1 MSESEES
8 NIVRMGWFSPAE
20 IAQAKQAGTV
30 GDVMGYDFID
40 IHGQPSALAMQGRVI
55 GLNLHELKQIAN
67 VIAIASEPTKV
78 SGILGALNAGIID
91 TLATTSSNAL
101 SVLSFDEALRRTAS
115 TS

>member
-1 MSESEES
+1 M
-8 NIVRMGWFSPAE
+8 
-20 IAQAKQAGTV
+20 
-30 GDVMGYDFID
+30 
-40 IHGQPSALAMQGRVI
+40 I